1 MTALR
6 FHERTPFDI
15 LVRNF
20 FESTGGF
27 APAAET
33 KISHPVD
40 IYEDPDGI
48 HIEVACTGIDKKDIE
63 VLIEHSSIRIKHDK
77 ASIAGAMLSNDQDT
91 GDRTYHAHGISRRSF
106 NLGYRFSSR
115 FDLSKADAKF
125 SNGLLLID
133 IPFAEESKPRALKIK

>member
-63 VLIEHSSIRIKHDK
+63 VLIEHSSIRIKHER
-77 ASIAGAMLSNDQDT
+77 ANTQDT
-91 GDRTYHAHGISRRSF
+91 EDRTYHAHGISRRSF

-125 SNGLLLID
+125 NNGLLLID

>member
-20 FESTGGF
+20 FESAGGF

-63 VLIEHSSIRIKHDK
+63 VLIEHSSIRIKHER
-77 ASIAGAMLSNDQDT
+77 ANTQDT
-91 GDRTYHAHGISRRSF
+91 ADRTYHAHGISRRSF

-115 FDLSKADAKF
+115 FDLSKAEAKF
-125 SNGLLLID
+125 NNGLLLID

>member
-20 FESTGGF
+20 FESAGGF

-63 VLIEHSSIRIKHDK
+63 VLIEHSSIRIKHER
-77 ASIAGAMLSNDQDT
+77 ANTQDT
-91 GDRTYHAHGISRRSF
+91 EDRTYHAHGISRRSF

-115 FDLSKADAKF
+115 FDLSKAGAWF
-125 SNGLLLID
+125 NNGLLLID

>member
-20 FESTGGF
+20 FESQGGF

-40 IYEDPDGI
+40 IYEDSDGI

-63 VLIEHSSIRIKHDK
+63 VLIEHSSIRIKHERFD
-77 ASIAGAMLSNDQDT
+77 NQDS

-125 SNGLLLID
+125 NNGLLLID
-133 IPFAEESKPRALKIK
+133 IPYAEESKPRALKIK

>member
-20 FESTGGF
+20 FESAGAF

-63 VLIEHSSIRIKHDK
+63 VLIEYSSIRIKHEK
-77 ASIAGAMLSNDQDT
+77 ANDQDT

-125 SNGLLLID
+125 NNGLLLID

>member
-20 FESTGGF
+20 FESAGAF

-63 VLIEHSSIRIKHDK
+63 VLIEHSSIRIKHEK
-77 ASIAGAMLSNDQDT
+77 ANDQDT

-125 SNGLLLID
+125 NNGLLLID

>member
-20 FESTGGF
+20 FENAGAF

-63 VLIEHSSIRIKHDK
+63 VLIEHSSIRIKHER
-77 ASIAGAMLSNDQDT
+77 ANTQDT
-91 GDRTYHAHGISRRSF
+91 EDRTYHAHGISRRSF

-125 SNGLLLID
+125 NNGLLLID

>member
-20 FESTGGF
+20 FESAGGF

-63 VLIEHSSIRIKHDK
+63 VLIEHSSIRIKHER
-77 ASIAGAMLSNDQDT
+77 ANSQDT
-91 GDRTYHAHGISRRSF
+91 EDRTYHAHVISRRSF

-115 FDLSKADAKF
+115 FDLSKAGAWF
-125 SNGLLLID
+125 NNGLLLID